1 MYMHLSAYSA
11 SLAAGPNLDTTVVA
25 DEVIGTRNNHLIFT
39 DPYMLLACQPIG
51 ALLNRARFGNAALQR
66 YSFNHL
72 HPLTVSATQPT
83 NPQVLDFREDPVV
96 LPINEELTV
105 ELGNTG
111 AGPTQSTVILA
122 LGTQEWNMN
131 QPRGD
136 AELVARATAVVT
148 AGSETT
154 WTALANLTFERDLLN
169 GVYAVVGCSVV
180 AANALAFRL
189 RFPDQLSV
197 RGKQHRPGWLT
208 QDSFAT
214 QPNMLWKGA
223 FGEWGR
229 FHTFSPPQIQ
239 TLADAAGGTYEV
251 RLNLIYLGES
261 RDLVNVR

>member
-11 SLAAGPNLDTTVVA
+11 SLAAGPNLDTAVVA

-39 DPYMLLACQPIG
+39 DQYRLLAAQPIG
-51 ALLNRARFGNAALQR
+51 ALLNRARFGNASLQK

-83 NPQVLDFREDPVV
+83 NPQFMDCRESPIE
-96 LPINEELTV
+96 LPQNEELTV
-105 ELGNTG
+105 ELGNSG
-111 AGPTQSTVILA
+111 AGPTQSSVLLA
-122 LGTQEWNMN
+122 LAADGWSMN
-131 QPRGD
+131 LPRGA
-136 AELVARATAVVT
+136 AELVTRATAVVA

-154 WTALANLTFERDLLN
+154 WGPLANLVFERDLIN
-169 GVYAVVGCSVV
+169 GVYSVVGCSVV

-189 RFPDQLSV
+189 RFPDMRSV
-197 RGKQHRPGWLT
+197 NGKQHRPGWLV
-208 QDSFAT
+208 QDT
-214 QPNMLWKGA
+214 NTTYPNAVWRGG

-251 RLNLIYLGES
+251 RLNLVYLGS
-261 RDLVNVR
+261 DKSLLDR

>member
-1 MYMHLSAYSA
+1 MYMHISAYSA
-11 SLAAGPNLDTTVVA
+11 SLAAGPNLDTTVVN

-39 DPYMLLACQPIG
+39 DPYRLLIAQPIG
-51 ALLNRARFGNAALQR
+51 ALLNRARFGNAALQK

-83 NPQVLDFREDPVV
+83 NPQLMDFREDPIE
-96 LPINEELTV
+96 LPMNEELTV

-111 AGPTQSTVILA
+111 AGPTQSSVILV
-122 LGTQEWNMN
+122 LGTREWNMN
-131 QPRGD
+131 LPSGEAD
-136 AELVARATAVVT
+136 LITRATAVVT

-154 WTALANLTFERDLLN
+154 WTALANLSFERDLIN
-169 GVYAVVGCSVV
+169 GTYAVVGASVV
-180 AANALAFRL
+180 APNALAFRL
-189 RFPDQLSV
+189 RFPDMKSI

-208 QDSFAT
+208 QDSFTT
-214 QPNMLWKGA
+214 QPNKLWNRE

-251 RLNLIYLGES
+251 RLSLVYLGAS
-261 RDLVNVR
+261 RDLVNM